1 MLRSKPSFGLI
12 LLLNFWVSLN
22 LSADTPNVVFIYID
36 DLGYSDVGFMNAPHY
51 QTPHIDQMAA
61 GGMVFTNAYAAAPN
75 CAPSRACLMSGQY
88 GPRHGIYTVGNSN
101 RGKSQLR
108 KLIPIK
114 NKTILPTEV
123 QTLGELFQSAD
134 YKTAYMGKW
143 HLGEPGST
151 GPNEQGFDVNVGG
164 NKTGTPKGGHFAPYD
179 NPQLADPPGDE
190 YLTDRLTDEAVAF
203 IKANKEQPFLLFLS
217 HYAVHTPI
225 QAPSELTKKY
235 QRNAKQLGINPK
247 YAAMIESVD
256 ESVGKI
262 CQALDDLSLQDD
274 TLVIFYSDNGGH
286 GKVTR
291 CDPLRGGKGMMYEG
305 GIRVPLAMR
314 WPAKIAKGSQCDVPV
329 HGVDFYETFRVM
341 LDAEAPEGQPL
352 DGANIMPL
360 LTGQSNSL
368 ERPLFWHFPA
378 YLQGKGYPGAPDA
391 EFRARP
397 FSAVRDGKWK
407 LVETFEDNQVQLF
420 NLTEDLAETTDV
432 ADQHPEVVQ
441 QLKETLD
448 QWRTEINAPIPSAL
462 NPEYQGRKA
471 GVEK

>member
-1 MLRSKPSFGLI
+1 MLRTTLFLCLI
-12 LLLNFWVSLN
+12 LLLSLGSSPRI
-22 LSADTPNVVFIYID
+22 LADSPNVVFIYID
-36 DLGYSDVGFMNAPHY
+36 DLGYSDVGFMGAAHY
-51 QTPHIDQMAA
+51 QTPNIDELAE
-61 GGMVFTNAYAAAPN
+61 GGMVFSSAYAAAPN

-101 RGKSQLR
+101 RGKSPLR
-108 KLIPIK
+108 KLIPTK
-114 NKTILPTEV
+114 NKTILPTDV
-123 QTLGELFQSAD
+123 QTLGELFQSAG

-179 NPQLADPPGDE
+179 NPQLADPPGEE
-190 YLTDRLTDEAVAF
+190 YLTDRLTDEAVSF
-203 IKANKEQPFLLFLS
+203 IEANKEEPFLLFLS

-225 QAPSELTKKY
+225 QAPPELTKKY

-247 YAAMIESVD
+247 YAAMVESVD

-262 CQALDDLSLQDD
+262 SKALSEHSLQDN

-286 GKVTR
+286 GKITR
-291 CDPLRGGKGMMYEG
+291 CDPLRGCKGMMYEG

-314 WPAKIAKGSQCDVPV
+314 WPAQIAKGSRCDVPV
-329 HGVDFYETFRVM
+329 HGVDFYETFRIM
-341 LDAEAPEGQPL
+341 LNAEPPQGQPL

-360 LTGQSNSL
+360 LTGQSHSL

-378 YLQGKGYPGAPDA
+378 YLQGKNYPGAPDA

-397 FSAVRDGKWK
+397 FSAVRSGKWK
-407 LVETFEDNQVQLF
+407 LIETFEDNQVQLF
-420 NLTEDLAETTDV
+420 DLTEDLAETTDV
-432 ADQHPEVVQ
+432 ASKHPEVVQ

-448 QWRTEINAPIPSAL
+448 QWRTELNAPIPDTL
-462 NPEYQGRKA
+462 NPEYEGQ
-471 GVEK
+471 